1 MGIHAKYNDGIA
13 EINRNLGGLLNSVGY
28 SRDYGVE
35 FTATVSK
42 TFSVYGHPLI
52 VSATG
57 ARRTPPISDTR
68 DIPASTTSPSK
79 ATPYSE

>member
-52 VSATG
+52 LSATVKSYLPEYPVYPRLEASD
-57 ARRTPPISDTR
+57 ARPVTH
-68 DIPASTTSPSK
+68 
-79 ATPYSE
+79 